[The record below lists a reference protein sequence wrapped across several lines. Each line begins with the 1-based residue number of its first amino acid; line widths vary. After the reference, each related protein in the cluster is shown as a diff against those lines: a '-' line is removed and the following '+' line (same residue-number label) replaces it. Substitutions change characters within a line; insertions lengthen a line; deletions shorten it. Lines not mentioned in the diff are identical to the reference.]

1 MVDPAR
7 LELTAH
13 RVPWDLPRKTLIR
26 EESMAGALWRLFA
39 AIVALAI
46 IAVSPASAQETI
58 RIGIV
63 GPFTG
68 PFATT
73 GDGFKQGLESYLAIH
88 GNTVGGRKVEVIYRD
103 SIGNP
108 ATAKQLAEELIV
120 KSRVSILGGFML
132 TPEAA
137 AAAPIVNEAKVP
149 LLLFNAATP
158 ALLPMSRYFVR
169 MGQNIAQPAEL
180 GAIWGREIGKSRGYT
195 AVADYAPGHAVEEAF
210 VAKFPALG
218 GTLVGKDRI
227 PLNTVDF
234 SPFAERV
241 ANADPD
247 LLEIFIPPGAPAV
260 GYIKALAARGLTK
273 KVTIIGQG
281 EAEDNDLHLFDDSVI
296 GFHSII
302 YISST
307 LDNLENVRLR
317 KTLHE
322 KFGPKTE
329 PSAFTVGAYD
339 GLTVAY
345 KMIDSMGG
353 KPFDGDAAVK
363 AIQGFS
369 YQSPRGPVTIDPATR
384 ENIQNFYVRRVE
396 LKDGRMQNVIIK
408 TFEQVKPP
416 GPKT

>member
-1 MVDPAR
+1 
-7 LELTAH
+7 
-13 RVPWDLPRKTLIR
+13 
-26 EESMAGALWRLFA
+26 MAGALWRLFA

-103 SIGNP
+103 SIGSP

-247 LLEIFIPPGAPAV
+247 ILEVFIPPGAPAV

-307 LDNLENVRLR
+307 LDNPENVRLR

-322 KFGPKTE
+322 KFGQKTE

-363 AIQGFS
+363 AIQGFT

-396 LKDGRMQNVIIK
+396 LKDGKMQNVIIK